1 MENLSIIVYA
11 ATVADVILSDMKELI
26 LSIMFRCMMEA
37 TAASVN

>member
-1 MENLSIIVYA
+1 MENLC
-11 ATVADVILSDMKELI
+11 TVADVILSDIIKLI

>member
-1 MENLSIIVYA
+1 MENLCIIVYA
-11 ATVADVILSDMKELI
+11 ATVADVILSDIIKLI